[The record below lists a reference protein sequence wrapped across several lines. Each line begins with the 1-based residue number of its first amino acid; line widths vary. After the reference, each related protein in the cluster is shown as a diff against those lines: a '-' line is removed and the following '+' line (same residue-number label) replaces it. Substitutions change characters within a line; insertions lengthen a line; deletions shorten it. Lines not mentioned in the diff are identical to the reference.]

1 MRLELGSYELLEILK
16 WELQGR
22 GLGSD
27 TIGKGQVGGR

>member
-16 WELQGR
+16 WELQSS

-27 TIGKGQVGGR
+27 TIGKGQVRGR